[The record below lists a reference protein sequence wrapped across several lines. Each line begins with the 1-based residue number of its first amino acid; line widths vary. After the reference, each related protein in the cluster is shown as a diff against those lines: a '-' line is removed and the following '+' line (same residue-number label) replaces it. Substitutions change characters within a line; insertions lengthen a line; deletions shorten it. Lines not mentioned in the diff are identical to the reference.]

1 MNLLGVVLFG
11 SRQITPCFLSA
22 ISHCGGVRT
31 PPGTQVNCA
40 FSVLG
45 FPRFFPSD
53 RLPGQLGRVATPLRF
68 EGGGRISLARPF
80 AQFTWDYP

>member
-11 SRQITPCFLSA
+11 SRQIAPRFLSA
-22 ISHCGGVRT
+22 ISYFGGVRT

-40 FSVLG
+40 FSVPG
-45 FPRFFPSD
+45 FSRFFPS
-53 RLPGQLGRVATPLRF
+53 GQSPVQSGRVATPLRF